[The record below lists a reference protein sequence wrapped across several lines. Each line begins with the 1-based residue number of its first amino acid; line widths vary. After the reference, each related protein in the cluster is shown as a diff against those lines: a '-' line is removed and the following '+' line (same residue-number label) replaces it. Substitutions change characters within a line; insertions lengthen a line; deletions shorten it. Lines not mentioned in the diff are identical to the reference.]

1 MANSPIMFIR
11 HAEKPQKQQK
21 GVTPDGEH
29 DEHSLS
35 VQGWTRA
42 GALAVLFS
50 HTTEDSGITPPARII
65 ATAPS
70 HSYRSKRE
78 HDTALPTAKR
88 LGITIEATPIPADY
102 EHLAVDIQQ
111 GDRPTLIVWHHG
123 SIPDFVRAFPISNPS
138 DVPSTWP
145 EERFDV
151 IWALD
156 PEGDTFRWRT
166 IPQQLLEGD
175 AST

>member
-1 MANSPIMFIR
+1 MFIR
-11 HAEKPQKQQK
+11 HAEKPEKQQK

-35 VQGWTRA
+35 VHGWTRA
-42 GALAVLFS
+42 GALAALFGGG
-50 HTTEDSGITPPARII
+50 HPGVTTPGRII
-65 ATAPS
+65 ATAPND
-70 HSYRSKRE
+70 SYKSKRE

-88 LGITIEATPIPADY
+88 LGIAIEATPIPADY
-102 EHLAVDIQQ
+102 EHLAADIQR

-151 IWALD
+151 IWALE
-156 PEGDTFRWRT
+156 PEGDTFRWQT